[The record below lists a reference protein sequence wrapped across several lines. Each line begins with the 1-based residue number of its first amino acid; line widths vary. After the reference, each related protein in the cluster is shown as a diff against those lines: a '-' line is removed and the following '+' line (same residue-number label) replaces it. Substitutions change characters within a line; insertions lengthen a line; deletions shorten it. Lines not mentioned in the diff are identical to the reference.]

1 MKKLFSFLVFSVLVV
16 STLLAQ
22 TLESTTFRQ
31 EGSKVLIDFYMRGVQ
46 SNHRFD
52 VQVLCSNNEG
62 SSFAII
68 PKTLSGAV
76 GENIRL
82 ANNKN
87 TITWQVLSDRNRLD
101 GDKFV
106 FKVTVNKLFEQPEMV
121 FVKGGTFTMGS
132 NEGPDDEKPTHEVSL
147 SDFHIGK
154 YEVKVSE
161 FEQFIS
167 ETNYKTDADKSG
179 ESYVYE
185 NGEWK
190 NKKGVNWKC
199 DVAGNQRPLSDY
211 NHPVIHVSLN
221 DANEYCTWLSQKTG
235 KKYSLPTEAQWEYA
249 AGGGASNRT
258 KWAGTNNEK
267 DLKDYAW
274 YSSNSNS
281 ITHEVGTAQKA
292 NSLGIYDMSGNV
304 WEWCLDTWHSNYENA
319 PKNGSA
325 WIDNSSSY
333 RVSRGGSW
341 NYFAT
346 YCRVAYR
353 YNWNPDY
360 RFSYL
365 GFRLVVLHS
374 L

>member
-132 NEGPDDEKPTHEVSL
+132 NEYDDEKPTHEVSL
-147 SDFHIGK
+147 SDFYMGK

-185 NGEWK
+185 NGSWIT
-190 NKKGVNWKC
+190 KKGVNWKC
-199 DVAGNQRPLSDY
+199 DVAGNLRPQSDY
-211 NHPVIHVSLN
+211 KHPVIHVSWN

-258 KWAGTNNEK
+258 KWAGTNNEN
-267 DLKDYAW
+267 DLGNFAW

-281 ITHEVGTAQKA
+281 TTHEVGTTQKA

-304 WEWCLDTWHSNYENA
+304 WEWCLDWYDKNYYN
-319 PKNGSA
+319 
-325 WIDNSSSY
+325 NSTAKDPVNVKKSDY
-333 RVSRGGSW
+333 RVLRGGSW
-341 NYFAT
+341 VSYS
-346 YCRVAYR
+346 YDCRVALR
-353 YNWNPDY
+353 GGSGPSSGDDD
-360 RFSYL
+360 S
-365 GFRLVVLHS
+365 GFRVVAL
-374 L
+374 